1 MKKRILCLVLGLV
14 LTAGMSMTALAEE
27 HQGAAGW
34 QAEFNGKD
42 IVSNFDN
49 TLIADSVTQVLPG
62 DSIELNVTIKNSDS
76 RETDWYMT
84 NEILSTLE
92 DAQASASEGAYEY
105 RLTYTNSDGVAT
117 DLYSSDSIG
126 GTNMGSAGPEGLMQ
140 IDGAAGD
147 YFYLE
152 RLKQGETGRVTL
164 WLRVDGET
172 QGNGYQKTLAQLQ
185 MNFAVELADSD
196 TPPGGRTPGSGAPRT
211 GDTSD
216 VLIWTLLTLALGL
229 FLLCFAVYRI
239 LSGRHCEEEAPAGAG
254 AVRRTRD
261 RRGSRRKEDGSR

>member
-185 MNFAVELADSD
+185 MNFAVEVVPEAVVRTEVNHRVNRVS
-196 TPPGGRTPGSGAPRT
+196 GGTQVVTTVQT
-211 GDTSD
+211 GDTAP
-216 VLIWTLLTLALGL
+216 LMIWSAVALGCGVIL
-229 FLLCFAVYRI
+229 FVVGMAAWKRNREK
-239 LSGRHCEEEAPAGAG
+239 GE
-254 AVRRTRD
+254 
-261 RRGSRRKEDGSR
+261 

>member
-126 GTNMGSAGPEGLMQ
+126 GTNAGSAGPEGLMQ

-185 MNFAVELADSD
+185 MNFAVEVVPEAVVRTEVNHRVNRVS
-196 TPPGGRTPGSGAPRT
+196 GGTQVVTTVQT
-211 GDTSD
+211 GDTAP
-216 VLIWTLLTLALGL
+216 LMIWSAVALGCGVIL
-229 FLLCFAVYRI
+229 FVVGMAAWKRNREK
-239 LSGRHCEEEAPAGAG
+239 GE
-254 AVRRTRD
+254 
-261 RRGSRRKEDGSR
+261 

>member
-126 GTNMGSAGPEGLMQ
+126 GTNAGSTGPEGLMQ

-185 MNFAVELADSD
+185 MNFAVEVVPEAVVRTEVNHRVNRVS
-196 TPPGGRTPGSGAPRT
+196 GGTQIVTTVQT
-211 GDTSD
+211 GDTTP
-216 VLIWTLLTLALGL
+216 LMIWSAVALGCGVIL
-229 FLLCFAVYRI
+229 FVVGMAAWKRNREK
-239 LSGRHCEEEAPAGAG
+239 GE
-254 AVRRTRD
+254 
-261 RRGSRRKEDGSR
+261 